1 MAHYEIDPQQVATV
15 LSETGELLGDE
26 GGSDGLAGALK
37 SIESTLLSLESWT
50 QSTPIT
56 IALGEFGGHYLE
68 MVSGML
74 SLTGSGIQG
83 THDATTHYI
92 SGDEEMARQ
101 AHYDAGSID
110 DPDALPADNVRLQ

>member
-1 MAHYEIDPQQVATV
+1 MAHYEIDPQQVSTV

-26 GGSDGLAGALK
+26 DGSDGLAGSLT
-37 SIESTLLSLESWT
+37 SIESTLLSLEQGT

-68 MVSGML
+68 MVSDML

-101 AHYDAGSID
+101 AQYDAGAID
-110 DPDALPADNVRLQ
+110 ESNALPADNR